1 MYLLFL
7 PKYAIDGASK
17 NTMVWCLLYIDRC
30 VKKEKKMER
39 KIKNSLCCILKCTKI
54 NLSFHYSEP
63 CLLDCGIEGVCDNS
77 KDGISRCLCPFGKS
91 GNKCEEGK
99 IFIPFMH
106 NKIDILPE
114 MY

>member
-1 MYLLFL
+1 
-7 PKYAIDGASK
+7 
-17 NTMVWCLLYIDRC
+17 
-30 VKKEKKMER
+30 ME
-39 KIKNSLCCILKCTKI
+39 IKNSLCCILKCTKI

-99 IFIPFMH
+99 ILFSFT
-106 NKIDILPE
+106 L
-114 MY
+114 YA

>member
-1 MYLLFL
+1 MGEGR
-7 PKYAIDGASK
+7 K
-17 NTMVWCLLYIDRC
+17 
-30 VKKEKKMER
+30 ER
-39 KIKNSLCCILKCTKI
+39 KSKRKWEIKNSLCCILKCTKI

-99 IFIPFMH
+99 IFFFCFS
-106 NKIDILPE
+106 
-114 MY
+114 YA